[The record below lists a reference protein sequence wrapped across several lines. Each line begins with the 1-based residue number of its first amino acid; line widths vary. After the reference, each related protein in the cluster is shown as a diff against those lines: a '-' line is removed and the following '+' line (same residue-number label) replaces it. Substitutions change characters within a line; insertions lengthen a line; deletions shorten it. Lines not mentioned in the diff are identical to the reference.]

1 MFNGKATTAKS
12 REKINFHVVV
22 KVVVLALEPGVRLLL
37 DFEDNITVYNT
48 GDLVTFPAELNLVTV
63 LDTLVD
69 VDMKHLALH
78 DGLLTVTLLAAVTLT
93 DVLTLTVAVRAN
105 RLEAL
110 DHGTHLAHHSL
121 HTGTIAAGTRLDGTL
136 FTTAT
141 ITARAKDR
149 LLQSQFRDLSAVDIL
164 QVDLVNVVN
173 GTGFLRARVPHA
185 TTEHAT
191 ERTPAAAEELR
202 KEILSAHSTTGTT
215 TFETFFTKLII
226 EGALLRVRQDF
237 VGVRQL
243 LELFRGLGVICVL
256 VCYAAALSVHAQD
269 TDFYFYGLRYSNVP
283 GWYLRAPFL

>member
-1 MFNGKATTAKS
+1 M
-12 REKINFHVVV
+12 
-22 KVVVLALEPGVRLLL
+22 
-37 DFEDNITVYNT
+37 
-48 GDLVTFPAELNLVTV
+48 
-63 LDTLVD
+63 
-69 VDMKHLALH
+69 
-78 DGLLTVTLLAAVTLT
+78 
-93 DVLTLTVAVRAN
+93 
-105 RLEAL
+105 
-110 DHGTHLAHHSL
+110 
-121 HTGTIAAGTRLDGTL
+121 
-136 FTTAT
+136 
-141 ITARAKDR
+141 
-149 LLQSQFRDLSAVDIL
+149 QSQLRDLSAVDIL